1 MSRFIIFDIEIFPNW
16 WCVCYKEPGKSV
28 QSVTSDDYRG
38 WETLS
43 KLRIGNVL
51 IGFNIKNYDLKIL
64 YAIVNGATCER
75 LYKLSKSH
83 FMSFRMFCHA
93 KIQKLI
99 DICKFI

>member
-75 LYKLSKSH
+75 LYKLSKSIIDDDDSDKLNSYK
-83 FMSFRMFCHA
+83 FWNNFC
-93 KIQKLI
+93 L
-99 DICKFI
+99 